1 MPKRSFS
8 MPAATALSLVA
19 AMSLAACDGP
29 ATPPPLEGATIGAPF
44 QLTGTDGQT
53 VRWSD
58 FDGEYR
64 MVYFGYTWCPDVC
77 PFDLT
82 RMMTGYRQFAA
93 EEPELAAKVQPIFI
107 TVDPERDTPE
117 KVGEFVANFGD
128 NLIGLTGTE
137 EQIAKVA
144 NDFAV
149 GRSRGPDDPN
159 VGYLMQHLTS
169 GFLFGPDGE
178 PIAIVPTN
186 ESAEAVAAEL
196 EQWVS

>member
-1 MPKRSFS
+1 MPKQKYSK
-8 MPAATALSLVA
+8 PAAVALAMAATLVLAGCDA
-19 AMSLAACDGP
+19 AAP
-29 ATPPPLEGATIGAPF
+29 PPPLEGATIGAPF
-44 QLTGTDGQT
+44 ELVGTDGQT

-58 FDGEYR
+58 FDGSYR

-82 RMMTGYRQFAA
+82 RMMTGYRQFAEA
-93 EEPELAAKVQPIFI
+93 EPELAARVQPIFI

-117 KVGEFVANFGD
+117 KVGEFVSNFGD

-137 EQIAKVA
+137 EQIEKVA
-144 NDFAV
+144 TDFAV

-178 PIAIVPTN
+178 PIALIPTN
-186 ESAEAVAAEL
+186 DSAAAVAVEL
-196 EQWVS
+196 EKWVS